1 VLSGIHTT
9 LHKNNKKRR
18 NKMERTKRISTQSL
32 AIAVLTVLL
41 VASLVM
47 SMTGAWF
54 TATDG
59 TTDDGHTFG
68 TITLGSMNS
77 SFSYT
82 LGENSGD
89 VIMPG
94 DTIEIDFD
102 VENTGTA
109 DMWVKFQ
116 LIAQGGGETHLAT
129 QPSGLTPSGY
139 SYESGDD
146 FFYRD
151 APLQDGDDA
160 VEPILFELEIPGTT
174 TTGEGDTIDFVLNL
188 DAVQV
193 ANNLD
198 RSAGDGWTALG
209 EDYTYEES

>member
-1 VLSGIHTT
+1 VLSVIHTT

-54 TATDG
+54 TATDA

-94 DTIEIDFD
+94 DKIDIDFD
-102 VENTGTA
+102 VKNTGTA

-116 LIAQGGGETHLAT
+116 LIAQGSGATHLAT

-151 APLQDGDDA
+151 APLQDGDA
-160 VEPILFELEIPGTT
+160 VELISFELEIPNAT

-193 ANNLD
+193 ANNLN
-198 RSAGDGWTALG
+198 RSTDGWTALG
-209 EDYTYEES
+209 EAYTYE

>member
-1 VLSGIHTT
+1 
-9 LHKNNKKRR
+9 
-18 NKMERTKRISTQSL
+18 MERTKRISTQSL

-54 TATDG
+54 TASDG
-59 TTDDGHTFG
+59 TTDEGHTFG

-94 DTIEIDFD
+94 DKIDIDFD

-109 DMWVKFQ
+109 DMWVRFQ

-151 APLQDGDDA
+151 APLQDGNA
-160 VEPILFELEIPGTT
+160 VESISFRLEIPNTT

-198 RSAGDGWTALG
+198 RSADEWTPLG
-209 EDYTYEES
+209 AAYTYA